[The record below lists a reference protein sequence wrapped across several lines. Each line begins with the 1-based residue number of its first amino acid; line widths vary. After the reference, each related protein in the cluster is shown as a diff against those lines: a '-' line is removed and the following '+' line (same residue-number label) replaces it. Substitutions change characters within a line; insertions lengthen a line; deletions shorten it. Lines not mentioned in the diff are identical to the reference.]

1 MSLKTFD
8 ELMSGMLERIA
19 PDIDTQQGSIMW
31 DILAPMA
38 LEMNALYLKA
48 ADITSLGFVQT
59 SVGEY
64 LTELGFQFGITRLLA
79 TKTMRK
85 AQFNV
90 EVEIGTRFSVE
101 NTEINFIVFEKK
113 GNDYILE
120 CETAGAIGNQIQGK
134 LIPIDY
140 VANLQSSNIDAIV
153 ITGEDEETDEVYRK
167 RIIAH
172 ITRPQQDGN
181 IDQYLKWASEFTGIG
196 NATVI
201 PLWNGANT
209 VKVVITNSEGDI
221 ASPELVENFQL
232 YLDPKIEG
240 KGEGKAPIGSFVTV
254 ESAKPQKVDI
264 NLQVV
269 VHQGVDVVAMKEN
282 IKGAL
287 IEYMRTATS
296 QRAFKKY
303 EISTIIDQLKEVDYI
318 QTFNGEDRVELGAS
332 SIFVLGNLVVEV

>member
-1 MSLKTFD
+1 MN
-8 ELMSGMLERIA
+8 GMLERIA

-101 NTEINFIVFEKK
+101 NTEINFVVFEKK

-140 VANLQSSNIDAIV
+140 VANLQSSNIGAII

-209 VKVVITNSEGDI
+209 VKIVITNSEGDI
-221 ASPELVENFQL
+221 ASPELVEKFQL

-264 NLQVV
+264 NLRVV
-269 VHQGVDVVAMKEN
+269 AHQGMDVTVMKEN
-282 IKGAL
+282 IKSAL

-318 QTFNGEDRVELGAS
+318 QTFNGMDRVELGAS

>member
-1 MSLKTFD
+1 
-8 ELMSGMLERIA
+8 
-19 PDIDTQQGSIMW
+19 
-31 DILAPMA
+31 
-38 LEMNALYLKA
+38 
-48 ADITSLGFVQT
+48 
-59 SVGEY
+59 
-64 LTELGFQFGITRLLA
+64 
-79 TKTMRK
+79 MRK

-101 NTEINFIVFEKK
+101 NTEINFVVFEKK

-120 CETAGAIGNQIQGK
+120 CETTGAIGNRIQGK

-221 ASPELVENFQL
+221 ASPELVEKFQL

-264 NLQVV
+264 NLRVV
-269 VHQGVDVVAMKEN
+269 VHQGMDVTVMKEN
-282 IKGAL
+282 IKLAL

-318 QTFNGEDRVELGAS
+318 QTFDGVDRVELGAS